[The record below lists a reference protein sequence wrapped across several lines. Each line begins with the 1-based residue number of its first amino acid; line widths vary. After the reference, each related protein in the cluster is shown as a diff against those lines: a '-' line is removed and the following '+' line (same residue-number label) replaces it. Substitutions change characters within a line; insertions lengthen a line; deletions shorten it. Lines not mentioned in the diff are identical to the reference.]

1 MSQSATLERPYDGL
15 TPEVILDAVESSGL
29 LADGRLLAL
38 NSFENRVYQVGLED
52 DQPVVAKFY
61 RPNRWS
67 DETIADEHRLSLA
80 LAERELPVV
89 APMQFKGESLLHYG
103 GYRFALFPRQGGREP
118 LLESL
123 SNLAWLGR
131 LLGRIHA
138 VSATL
143 ELKHRRR
150 LLDAK
155 RVREAASFLFDSDF
169 VPFEM
174 KGRYHHV
181 TESLLQCIET
191 QYQEATDLAQF
202 AIHGDCHRGNVLWT
216 DDGPHF
222 VDLDDCHIGPV
233 VQDFWMLL
241 DGDREQQA
249 VQLQALLEGYEQFA
263 IFDRRQLALIEPLR
277 AARMIEYAAWI
288 ARRWDDPAFPN
299 SFPWYGQPRYWE
311 DHIAALG
318 EQIERVAEPALQI
331 AD

>member
-1 MSQSATLERPYDGL
+1 MSESRSLERPYDGL
-15 TPEVILDAVESSGL
+15 TPEVILDAVESVGL
-29 LADGRLLAL
+29 QADGCLLAL

-61 RPNRWS
+61 RPGRWS
-67 DETIADEHRLSLA
+67 DETIADEHLLSLT

-89 APMQFKGESLLHYG
+89 APLRFDGESLLQHG

-118 LLESL
+118 ALESL
-123 SNLAWLGR
+123 TNLAWLGR

-150 LLDAK
+150 LLDVD
-155 RVREAASFLFDSDF
+155 RVREAASFLFESDF

-174 KGRYHHV
+174 KGRYHQV
-181 TESLLQCIET
+181 TEILLERIDAL
-191 QYQEATDLAQF
+191 YQSATDLPQF

-222 VDLDDCHIGPV
+222 VDLDDCQIGPA

-249 VQLQALLEGYEQFA
+249 VQLHALLEGYEQFA
-263 IFDRRQLALIEPLR
+263 SFDRRQLQLIEVLR

-288 ARRWDDPAFPN
+288 AMRWDDPAFPS
-299 SFPWYGQPRYWE
+299 SFPWYAQPRYWE
-311 DHIAALG
+311 EHIAALG
-318 EQIERVAEPALQI
+318 EQIERVAEPTLQI

>member
-1 MSQSATLERPYDGL
+1 MSESRSLERPYDGL

-52 DQPVVAKFY
+52 MQPVVAKFY
-61 RPNRWS
+61 RPGRWS
-67 DETIADEHRLSLA
+67 GEAIADEHQMSLI

-89 APMQFKGESLLHYG
+89 APMRFAGESLLHYG

-118 LLESL
+118 SLESA

-150 LLDAK
+150 LLDAG
-155 RVREAASFLFDSDF
+155 RVREAASFLFDSEF

-181 TESLLQCIET
+181 TEALLQRIDT
-191 QYQEATDLAQF
+191 QYQDAADLPQF

-222 VDLDDCHIGPV
+222 VDLDDCQIGPV
-233 VQDFWMLL
+233 VQDYWMLL

-249 VQLQALLEGYEQFA
+249 VQLRALLEGYEQFA
-263 IFDRRQLALIEPLR
+263 SFDRRQLALIEVLR

-299 SFPWYGQPRYWE
+299 SFPWFIQPRYWE